1 MTTLAPIIESMAPL
15 TLVLARM
22 GGMVGS
28 MPLVS
33 GIAVPIRVRA
43 MLALALSVVVFA
55 ASPARASH
63 MPDLDLLAYLPVML
77 GETLLGV
84 CIGMIGGLPLAM
96 LQLAGHLLG
105 YQMGLS
111 IAQTF
116 NPAMDNQ
123 GDVASQILFFLGIT
137 LYISLGGLDALLL
150 TLLQSYDHVPIGAFA
165 VSHAPL
171 GLFVDVLQ
179 SGFEV
184 AISVAAPVMGVV
196 TLLMVAMGF
205 IMKTMPQ
212 INVLSVGFA
221 IKMLAGLLMLTLT
234 IYVVADVASEHIV
247 EVVGRVGEWA
257 GGLGAPTSGGTW

>member
-1 MTTLAPIIESMAPL
+1 MTTLAPIIEALAPL
-15 TLVLARM
+15 TLIAARM
-22 GGMVGS
+22 GGLVGS

-33 GIAVPIRVRA
+33 GIAVPMRVRA
-43 MLALALSVVVFA
+43 MLALGLSAVVFA
-55 ASPARASH
+55 AEPSRAELAGR
-63 MPDLDLLAYLPVML
+63 LDLVTFLPVL
-77 GETLLGV
+77 LTETLLGV
-84 CIGMIGGLPLAM
+84 SIGMIGGLPLAM

-116 NPAMDNQ
+116 NPSMDNQ
-123 GDVASQILFFLGIT
+123 GDVAGQILFFLGIT

-150 TLLQSYDHVPIGAFA
+150 TLLQSYDTTPIGAFTIA
-165 VSHAPL
+165 QTPL
-171 GLFVDVLQ
+171 DLLVGVVQ
-179 SGFEV
+179 SGFGV

-221 IKMLAGLLMLTLT
+221 IKMLAGLLMLALT
-234 IYVVADVASEHIV
+234 MFVVAEVAGEHIV

-257 GGLGAPTSGGTW
+257 AGRAAPAGEGR